1 MRTMLSKIQN
11 EHCISVS
18 NLRKRYGKNIA
29 YAVNDITFNVEYGTV
44 FGFLGP
50 NGAGKTTTLRILT
63 TLLRPS
69 SGSIHVFGK
78 DLMKNQL
85 EIKKRIGVV
94 SQNPSFETNLTVE
107 RALDLYGMLW
117 GLKDKKIR
125 KEKINEILNTFDI
138 ESLKNVKNDEL
149 SIGQRRRVQV
159 AREFIHE
166 MDLLFLDEPT
176 VGLDPSARRLLLD
189 YIKNQVKMGLT
200 VFFTTHIMEE
210 AEYLCDKIAIIDR
223 GKIIAFDTP
232 TGLKQKHGKGA
243 KTIELTF
250 KDILSKSFIQLLNTT
265 ISKKQDSG
273 NSNSY
278 IDLNGTHTITITVN
292 NAEEIIS
299 EVLKLVY
306 ENGLEIESIS
316 INRPSLEEVF
326 LSIVNND
333 DSRNEHSLGRI
344 VAAPAAGRD
353 SLDPALLPSHLAAT
367 RPFRWPRLKR

>member
-1 MRTMLSKIQN
+1 MGTMLSKIQN
-11 EHCISVS
+11 EYCISVS

-117 GLKDKKIR
+117 GLNKKIR

-333 DSRNEHSLGRI
+333 DLRNEQSNDGER
-344 VAAPAAGRD
+344 
-353 SLDPALLPSHLAAT
+353 T
-367 RPFRWPRLKR
+367 TKC